1 VPVAFFLFKGGQAM
15 KKTSIFF
22 VFFLGMGLTLLGCK
36 KSEEE
41 EAPVTLQETRTE
53 SKDAMEMGS
62 PSSPQQAKE
71 STMVVSVND
80 AVITVSDVD
89 RATNI
94 LLAQHRN
101 QIPPDRVA
109 EARTALREQ
118 AVENLIN
125 QSLLLG
131 EAEKQ
136 GIQPEQKVLDA
147 RYAEVSGRFSSPE
160 EFQSAM
166 TSMGLS
172 KEAFRDQIKQDL
184 KIESLLDGQL
194 KEVKKVT
201 EEDVSVFYRDH
212 PESFRSGEQVRASHI
227 LMRVEATAT
236 EEDRSQKRLELAGL
250 KGQIEKG
257 ADFGQLASD
266 HSDCPSKAR
275 GGDLGYFERGKMVKP
290 FEDAAFEMKVGDV
303 SEIVETQFGY
313 HLIKVTDHQD
323 PKTAPFEEVKAQIEN
338 LLNRQ
343 ARDKVVSEYLAQL
356 RGAAKI
362 TYAEAPQP

>member
-1 VPVAFFLFKGGQAM
+1 M
-15 KKTSIFF
+15 KKTSIRF
-22 VFFLGMGLTLLGCK
+22 VFFLGVCLTLLGCK

-41 EAPVTLQETRTE
+41 GAPVALQETQAE
-53 SKDAMEMGS
+53 SKDAMDMGS
-62 PSSPQQAKE
+62 PSTPQQAKE
-71 STMVVSVND
+71 STMVVRVND
-80 AVITVSDVD
+80 EVISVSDVD
-89 RATNI
+89 RATSI
-94 LLAQHRN
+94 LLAQYRD
-101 QIPPDRVA
+101 QIPPDRLA
-109 EARTALREQ
+109 EARTALRKQ

-136 GIQPEQKVLDA
+136 GIQPEQQAVDA

-166 TSMGLS
+166 ASMGLS
-172 KEAFRDQIKQDL
+172 KEAFRDEIKQDL
-184 KIESLLDGQL
+184 KIESLLEGQL

-201 EEDVSVFYRDH
+201 EEDVSAFYRDH
-212 PESFRSGEQVRASHI
+212 PDSFRSGEQVRASHI
-227 LMRVEATAT
+227 LIRVEATAA

-250 KGQIEKG
+250 KGQIDEG
-257 ADFGQLASD
+257 ADFGSLASE

-303 SEIVETQFGY
+303 SDIVETQFGY

-338 LLNRQ
+338 LMNRQ
-343 ARDKVVSEYLAQL
+343 EKDKVVGEYLAQL
-356 RGAAKI
+356 RGSAEI
-362 TYAEAPQP
+362 TYAEASQP

>member
-1 VPVAFFLFKGGQAM
+1 M
-15 KKTSIFF
+15 KKSSICF
-22 VFFLGMGLTLLGCK
+22 VFFLGMGLILLGCQK
-36 KSEEE
+36 GEGDEGT
-41 EAPVTLQETRTE
+41 VTPKETQTE
-53 SKDAMEMGS
+53 SKDAVEMGS
-62 PSSPQQAKE
+62 PSTLQQAKE
-71 STMVVSVND
+71 NTMVVSVND
-80 AVITVSDVD
+80 EEITVSDVD
-89 RATNI
+89 RATSI
-94 LLAQHRN
+94 LLAQYRN
-101 QIPPDRVA
+101 QIPPDRLA
-109 EARTALREQ
+109 EARTALRKQ

-131 EAEKQ
+131 EAEKR
-136 GIQPEQKVLDA
+136 GIQPEQQAVDA

-166 TSMGLS
+166 ASMGLS
-172 KEAFRDQIKQDL
+172 KETFEDEIKQDL

-194 KEVKKVT
+194 KEVKNVT
-201 EEDVSVFYRDH
+201 EEDVSAFYRDH
-212 PESFRSGEQVRASHI
+212 PDSFRSNEQVRASHI
-227 LMRVEATAT
+227 LLRVEATAP
-236 EEDRSQKRLELAGL
+236 EEDRSQKRLELAAL
-250 KGQIEKG
+250 KGQIDKG

-323 PKTAPFEEVKAQIEN
+323 PRTAPFEEVKGQIEN
-338 LLNRQ
+338 MLSRQ

-356 RGAAKI
+356 RGSAEI

>member
-1 VPVAFFLFKGGQAM
+1 M
-15 KKTSIFF
+15 KKTLIRFL
-22 VFFLGMGLTLLGCK
+22 FFLSMGLILLGCN

-41 EAPVTLQETRTE
+41 EAPVTLPETQTE
-53 SKDAMEMGS
+53 SRDALEMVS
-62 PSSPQQAKE
+62 PTTSQQAKE

-80 AVITVSDVD
+80 EVISVSDVD

-94 LLAQHRN
+94 LLAQYRN
-101 QIPPDRVA
+101 QIPPDKGA
-109 EARTALREQ
+109 EARTALRKQ

-136 GIQPEQKVLDA
+136 GIQPESKAVDA
-147 RYAEVSGRFSSPE
+147 RYAEVSGRFSTPE

-172 KEAFRDQIKQDL
+172 KETFEDEIKQDL

-201 EEDVSVFYRDH
+201 EEDVSAFYRDH
-212 PESFRSGEQVRASHI
+212 PESFQSGEQVRASHI
-227 LMRVEATAT
+227 LIRVEATAP
-236 EEDRSQKRLELAGL
+236 EEDRSQKRLGLAGL
-250 KGQIEKG
+250 KGEIEKG
-257 ADFGQLASD
+257 ADFAQMASD

-323 PKTAPFEEVKAQIEN
+323 PRTAPFEEVKAQVEN
-338 LLNRQ
+338 LLNRRE
-343 ARDKVVSEYLAQL
+343 RDKAVNEYLAQL
-356 RGAAKI
+356 RGSAKI
-362 TYAEAPQP
+362 EYAEAPTP

>member
-1 VPVAFFLFKGGQAM
+1 M
-15 KKTSIFF
+15 KKTLVCFL
-22 VFFLGMGLTLLGCK
+22 FFLSMGLILLGCN

-41 EAPVTLQETRTE
+41 EADVALQETQTE
-53 SKDAMEMGS
+53 SKDALEMVS
-62 PSSPQQAKE
+62 PSTPQQAKE

-80 AVITVSDVD
+80 EVISAADVD

-94 LLAQHRN
+94 LLAQYRN
-101 QIPPDRVA
+101 QIPPDKVA
-109 EARTALREQ
+109 EARTALRKQ

-131 EAEKQ
+131 EAERQ
-136 GIQPEQKVLDA
+136 GIQPEKKAVDK
-147 RYAEVSGRFSSPE
+147 RYAEVSGRFSTSE
-160 EFQSAM
+160 EFQTAM
-166 TSMGLS
+166 ASMGLS
-172 KEAFRDQIKQDL
+172 KDTFEDEIKQDL

-201 EEDVSVFYRDH
+201 EEEVSAFYRDH
-212 PESFRSGEQVRASHI
+212 PDSFRSGEQVRASHI
-227 LMRVEATAT
+227 LMRVEEAAPA
-236 EEDRSQKRLELAGL
+236 EDRSQKRLELAGL
-250 KGQIEKG
+250 KGEIEKG
-257 ADFGQLASD
+257 ADFAQMASE

-303 SEIVETQFGY
+303 SEVVETQFGY

-323 PKTAPFEEVKAQIEN
+323 PKTASLEEVKGQIEN

-343 ARDKVVSEYLAQL
+343 ERDKAVGEYLTQL
-356 RGAAKI
+356 RGGAEI
-362 TYAEAPQP
+362 TYADGAQP